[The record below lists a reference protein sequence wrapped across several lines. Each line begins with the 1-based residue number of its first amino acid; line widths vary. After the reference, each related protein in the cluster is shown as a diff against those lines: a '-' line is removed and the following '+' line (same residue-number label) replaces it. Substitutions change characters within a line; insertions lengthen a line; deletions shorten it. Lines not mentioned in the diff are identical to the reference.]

1 MPLPESLSVRLEGL
15 RQILMAHH
23 AAGALLPNAAKGS
36 ERETLVREFLEKVF
50 PLPYRFGT
58 GAMVDSTNASSGQ
71 LDIVV
76 EFPFWPSFPNP
87 GGSQRLYLADSVAF
101 VAESK
106 SDLAGQWLQVEQSVA
121 MVRPL
126 RRFWSGHISV
136 GADRLGIRGPTESR
150 VPFVAVGFRG
160 HATVGALAERMNAT
174 AEDRRPDAALVI
186 ESGAYVCGLTGRR
199 AAATE
204 GLFAFCLDLTY
215 FARNVLTADV
225 AVERYL
231 A

>member
-1 MPLPESLSVRLEGL
+1 MG
-15 RQILMAHH
+15 HH
-23 AAGALLPNAAKGS
+23 AAGAMLPNAAKGS

-50 PLPYRFGT
+50 PFPYRFGS
-58 GAMVDSTNASSGQ
+58 GAIVDSTNQSSGQ

-87 GGSQRLYLADSVAF
+87 GGSERLYLADSVAF

-106 SDLAGQWLQVEQSVA
+106 SDLAAQWAQVEESVA
-121 MVRPL
+121 AVRPL
-126 RRFWSGHISV
+126 RRFWSGHIEV
-136 GADRLGIRGPTESR
+136 GGERLGIRGPTESR
-150 VPFVAVGFRG
+150 VPIVAVGFRG
-160 HATVGALAERMNAT
+160 HASVDALAERMNAT
-174 AEDRRPDAALVI
+174 AEDRRPDAALVV

-199 AAATE
+199 AEAAE

-225 AVERYL
+225 AVDRYL